1 MTEIN
6 KHYAGKKVELV
17 RGSYKLGLAEHRL
30 LNLLIGKV
38 NGFSDE
44 DSLREYSVTAKEYTD
59 ITGTSLDVARVV
71 LKKVA
76 ESLFNSEIKLDLPEE
91 DRWERLRWLTYVRVE
106 DATLYVQ
113 FSLKVFQGISELKG
127 SAYIKLVH
135 KYSMTLKRSGSIRL
149 YEILLGNKHIHA
161 LKKGGRHRYSVQVE
175 DLMDMMDVP
184 DSARVF
190 KVFNKQI
197 LKPAV
202 EELEPLADIQIES
215 KKEGRS
221 VVGLVFLVGWRI

>member
-1 MTEIN
+1 MCGIK

-17 RGSYKLGLAEHRL
+17 RGCYKLGLAEHRL

-38 NGFSDE
+38 NGFSDTN
-44 DSLREYSVTAKEYTD
+44 SLQEYSVTSGEYAEV
-59 ITGTSLDVARVV
+59 TGVSKKVARVI
-71 LKKVA
+71 LQKTA
-76 ESLFNSEIKLDLPEE
+76 DSLFNGEIKLDLPEE
-91 DRWERLRWLTYVRVE
+91 ERWERLRWLAYTRVE
-106 DATLYVQ
+106 GQTLYVQ
-113 FSLKVFQGISELKG
+113 FSLKVFQGITELKD

-197 LKPAV
+197 LKPALD
-202 EELEPLADIQIES
+202 ELEALADIEVEF
-215 KKEGRS
+215 KRVGRS